1 MTHEL
6 AISIATRAGDGRPNR
21 DVVGLHGWV
30 LYAQQNL
37 LSLTLPVHSQCPTRV
52 ALAAG
57 RGAGDGRRD
66 ARIAAEWLSWPD
78 GEPSMSARRA
88 LDAFRDADEE
98 IRRRRVPGRA
108 GGCAAAL
115 LTVGL
120 DGHAVVGAA
129 GGVHVFRMI
138 EGYAGQVTRGDGPG
152 GLGGAEQGTPDPPYE
167 FRAFPGDRLI
177 MCTRDLSDA
186 DLIGSGGRT
195 GAQLAYHLAYGQGE
209 SAGGE
214 GGDGPGDLTAVVI
227 DVARYLPDSRSARGA
242 SQPAPADRPALNGP
256 RPAQAAARTEPER
269 VPDVVR

>member
-1 MTHEL
+1 MSHEL
-6 AISIATRAGDGRPNR
+6 AISIATRVGDGKPNR
-21 DVVGLHGWV
+21 DAVGLHGWV
-30 LYAQQNL
+30 LYAQRNL
-37 LSLTLPVHSQCPTRV
+37 LSLTLPVHPQYPTKI

-88 LDAFRDADEE
+88 LDAFRDADDE
-98 IRRRRVPGRA
+98 IRRRHVSGRA
-108 GGCAAAL
+108 GGCVAAL
-115 LTVGL
+115 LSLGN

-152 GLGGAEQGTPDPPYE
+152 GLGCAEQGSPDPPYE

-186 DLIGSGGRT
+186 DLTGTGGRS
-195 GAQLAYHLAYGQGE
+195 GAQLAYHLAYGE
-209 SAGGE
+209 SGP
-214 GGDGPGDLTAVVI
+214 DGLTAMVI
-227 DVARYLPDSRSARGA
+227 DVVRSLPDGRRVRGV
-242 SQPAPADRPALNGP
+242 SQPAPADRPALTSP
-256 RPAQAAARTEPER
+256 RPSPAAARPSPAAPRTEPER
-269 VPDVVR
+269 LPDVVR